1 MACSKTTKRALVA
14 SACATLMCIAM
25 LIGTTFAWF
34 TDTASTSVNKIQS
47 GTLKVGLQMSSDG
60 STWTDA
66 EGQTLNFK
74 KATGATAGEAV
85 LWEPGCTYELPALR
99 VTNNGNLAFKYKIVV
114 SGIDGDAKLLE
125 AIDFTVKFNGEE
137 VNLDNWEGILLPEG
151 KTATAGTAEEV
162 KESSSLV
169 ISGHM
174 KEEAGNDYQNLSI
187 DGISVT
193 VYATQYTYEYDSYN
207 NTYDLSSMY
216 AFDDY
221 VNVTKTV
228 ESEGATTITD
238 GSTITATVPQGSLA
252 SGITELALIKKP
264 TENPSSVQVETDE
277 SALTTDVKI
286 INAATK
292 ETITAQGDTFFTIDI
307 QLGQVDLQK
316 FYHKGVELT
325 KIDSNAAFTT
335 AGQYKYNFTSGV
347 VTFTTKD
354 FSTFTAVFKFAGG
367 DGTEDAPYLIATK
380 GHFQGLNAEYSA
392 SDFNYYKIIDGVNTL
407 DLRDVGDVNLYG
419 EFDGNSATITTNQ
432 CLFKKVGIGNK
443 EQTVSVIKKMT
454 VMEDQS
460 ASAVVYTVGSKQL
473 TFEDVKVS
481 GSIER
486 NYHGAA
492 FVVYGTCNFDDVG
505 WNYVLNFKNC
515 SCNASIVTRAEGGVA
530 ILVGHA
536 FQGNNNTLTINMDS
550 ATNSAIASAKLYGK
564 ATATGYKY
572 YFIGSNYETGVD
584 VYIDS
589 QKSSSPHEKFDAT
602 SLGTTAPVKD
612 GEGKY
617 TVTADANVASVK
629 VQVLSQLTAY
639 DTEGNAIQNLNGI
652 TNTNG
657 TCYSASVTGGSTVE
671 VFGKVTSVVIEK
683 GLTES
688 GHPEYTLDENGKLT
702 IKTNDTDNYLT
713 GTIRLA
719 AYQYNSDGALI
730 SSGTLDIAASTGT
743 PAQGNVTWTVK

>member
-1 MACSKTTKRALVA
+1 MARSKTTKRALVA

-47 GTLKVGLQMSSDG
+47 GTLNVGLQMKSGENWVS
-60 STWTDA
+60 A
-66 EGQTLNFK
+66 EGETLNFV
-74 KATGATAGEAV
+74 KAADGSAQEV

-151 KTATAGTAEEV
+151 KTATTGTAEEV

-174 KEEAGNDYQNLSI
+174 KEEAGNDYQDLSI
-187 DGISVT
+187 EGISVT

-325 KIDSNAAFTT
+325 KIDSDSNTAFTA
-335 AGQYKYNFTSGV
+335 AGQYKYDFTSGV

-367 DGTEDAPYLIATK
+367 DGTEAAPYLIATK

-392 SDFNYYKIIDGVNTL
+392 SDFNYYKIIDSVDTL
-407 DLRDVGDVNLYG
+407 DLNDVGNVILYG
-419 EFDGNSATITTNQ
+419 VFDGNNKTVEVNSSLFYFTYSPSTDPAYTTIKN
-432 CLFKKVGIGNK
+432 L
-443 EQTVSVIKKMT
+443 TVV
-454 VMEDQS
+454 ENQS
-460 ASAVVYTVGSKQL
+460 AGALVGYVCSNAIN
-473 TFEDVKVS
+473 FENIKVT

-492 FVVYGTCNFDDVG
+492 FVGYGTNSFG
-505 WNYVLNFKNC
+505 STYARSYTLNFTNC
-515 SCNASIVTRAEGGVA
+515 SCDASIVTRAEGGVA

-536 FQGNNNTLTINMDS
+536 YEGSNNTLTINMDS
-550 ATNSAIASAKLYGK
+550 ATDKAIESAKLYGK
-564 ATATGYKY
+564 APAAGYKY
-572 YFIGSNYETGVD
+572 YIMNYGSGVIVNVD
-584 VYIDS
+584 GQPVTD
-589 QKSSSPHEKFDAT
+589 PHQTFAAT
-602 SLGTTAPVKD
+602 SLGTAAPVKASD
-612 GEGKY
+612 DKY
-617 TVTADANVASVK
+617 TVQAVEGAASMK

-639 DTEGNAIQNLNGI
+639 DENNQVISGLNGI

-657 TCYSASVTGGSTVE
+657 TCYSANVTSGNAVE